1 MKYAHPRLESG
12 RYQIVIILIILFIT
26 YSHAQITVQMSDMQ
40 KIFMPG

>member
-1 MKYAHPRLESG
+1 MRHSHLRIKSN
-12 RYQIVIILIILFIT
+12 RYLIVLIFIILSIT